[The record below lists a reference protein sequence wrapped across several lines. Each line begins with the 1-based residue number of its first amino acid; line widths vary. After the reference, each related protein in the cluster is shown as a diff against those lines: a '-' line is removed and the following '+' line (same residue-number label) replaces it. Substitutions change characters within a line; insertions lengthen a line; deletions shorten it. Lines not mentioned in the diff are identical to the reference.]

1 MSAMDTPLSMP
12 PMTALDVI
20 TQVIAALLYIGVG
33 VAALAQAPRD
43 PRTRVFFAFAV
54 MNCVAFGIPTFGWF
68 IGERNPLAM
77 YRIPMALVLSALA
90 VGALLLFHF
99 SQVFPRRRPWI
110 KASGPQLPIAY
121 LLTPIAVVGLTQL
134 WPEKPVNATVPFI
147 LTFIIFGFPLMVL
160 LGAVLPF
167 AGIISLLRS
176 YRETATPAGVPSARR
191 VLWLILLS
199 QIAGGVLA
207 VVFAPVLARVAPNS
221 FTLTFVTML
230 VWALGLLTP
239 IAFATGIWID
249 KLLEADPG

>member
-1 MSAMDTPLSMP
+1 MDAPLSLP
-12 PMTALDVI
+12 AMTALDVI
-20 TQVIAALLYIGVG
+20 TQVIAAMLYIGVAA
-33 VAALAQAPRD
+33 AALAHAPRD
-43 PRTRVFFAFAV
+43 PRTRVFFAFAL

-68 IGERNPLAM
+68 VGEKNPLAL
-77 YRIPMALVLSALA
+77 YRIPLALVLSALA

-110 KASGPQLPIAY
+110 KGSGLQLPIAY
-121 LLTPIAVVGLTQL
+121 GLTPVAVLVLTQL
-134 WPEKPVNATVPFI
+134 WPEKPAGATVPFI
-147 LTFIIFGFPLMVL
+147 LTFLVFGFPLIVL

-176 YRETATPAGVPSARR
+176 YRESSTPAGVPVARR

-207 VVFAPVLARVAPNS
+207 VVFAPLLAIVAPNS
-221 FTLTFVTML
+221 FTLTAVTML

-239 IAFATGIWID
+239 IAFATGVWKD
-249 KLLEADPG
+249 RLLEADPG